1 MSDRSFHRIAIV
13 WRHRRHHRV
22 PRCHRCLLL
31 DCPRRSDDGSGWF
44 NKYDFY
50 GRNTFIHPRADRYFT
65 YVTIVRSFYFVG
77 YWSLFLLYFK
87 HHHHNTYFKNHFT
100 LMVKDVQVIDFK
112 VSFRQLIL
120 SVSIYIYCVQSVTN
134 FISFFFYLNECY
146 IREKVAV
153 IAKYTTNDKIL

>member
-1 MSDRSFHRIAIV
+1 MSDRLFHRIAIV

-22 PRCHRCLLL
+22 PRCHRCPLL

-77 YWSLFLLYFK
+77 CWSLFLLYFK
-87 HHHHNTYFKNHFT
+87 HHHHNTYLKNHFT

-134 FISFFFYLNECY
+134 FISFFFIWTN
-146 IREKVAV
+146 V
-153 IAKYTTNDKIL
+153 ISGKKWQ

>member
-1 MSDRSFHRIAIV
+1 MSDRSFYRIAIV

-22 PRCHRCLLL
+22 PRCHRCPLL
-31 DCPRRSDDGSGWF
+31 DCPRRSNDGSGWF

-65 YVTIVRSFYFVG
+65 YVTIVRSFYFV
-77 YWSLFLLYFK
+77 SNITTTT
-87 HHHHNTYFKNHFT
+87 HIKNHFT

-134 FISFFFYLNECY
+134 FISFFFIWTN
-146 IREKVAV
+146 V
-153 IAKYTTNDKIL
+153 ISGKKWQ